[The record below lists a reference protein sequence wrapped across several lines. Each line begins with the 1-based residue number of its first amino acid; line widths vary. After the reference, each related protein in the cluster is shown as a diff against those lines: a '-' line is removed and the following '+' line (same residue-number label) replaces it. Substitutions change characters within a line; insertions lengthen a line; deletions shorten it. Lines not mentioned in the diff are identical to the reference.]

1 MAELIGLAI
10 RPARKAPMET
20 LNAVDVT
27 ADGGLA
33 GDHAGK
39 YPDRMVTILDE
50 AAWHAA
56 LSDLELPIE
65 RRDAL
70 DWTVRRANLLTRGAA
85 LPRAKGGVVQVG
97 DVQFEVTGQTWPC
110 KRMEEAQTG
119 LLKALAKDWRGGVT
133 CRVLVPGEI
142 AVGDP
147 VSIPVSPPEMVR
159 RLP

>member
-1 MAELIGLAI
+1 AAN
-10 RPARKAPMET
+10 T
-20 LNAVDVT
+20 LRHAVEIHDQS
-27 ADGGLA
+27 ADRFVFQA
-33 GDHAGK
+33 GAFQ
-39 YPDRMVTILDE
+39 R
-50 AAWHAA
+50 
-56 LSDLELPIE
+56 
-65 RRDAL
+65 
-70 DWTVRRANLLTRGAA
+70 
-85 LPRAKGGVVQVG
+85 VVQVG